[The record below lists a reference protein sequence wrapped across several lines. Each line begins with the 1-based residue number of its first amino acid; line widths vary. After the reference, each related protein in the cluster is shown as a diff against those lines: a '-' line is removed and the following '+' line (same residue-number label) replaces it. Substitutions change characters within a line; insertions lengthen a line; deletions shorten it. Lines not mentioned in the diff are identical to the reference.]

1 MIVKHHWAMVTR
13 NFKQHFF
20 GKASRGEWVNH
31 DVFCIPHLMLP
42 KLSQTE

>member
-1 MIVKHHWAMVTR
+1 MIVKRQWVMVTI

-20 GKASRGEWVNH
+20 GKTSTGEWVNH

>member
-1 MIVKHHWAMVTR
+1 MIVKRHWAMVTI

-20 GKASRGEWVNH
+20 GKTSTGEWVNH
-31 DVFCIPHLMLP
+31 DVFFFLFLMLP